1 MGGAVVRLF
10 QATMG
15 HPQPSKIIVG
25 AVRDRGMCCLAG
37 GGAENGRDGVQL
49 KLSRYPCEALP
60 THPGWERPPLG

>member
-37 GGAENGRDGVQL
+37 GGGRKRSGWGAA
-49 KLSRYPCEALP
+49 EAL
-60 THPGWERPPLG
+60 TVSM